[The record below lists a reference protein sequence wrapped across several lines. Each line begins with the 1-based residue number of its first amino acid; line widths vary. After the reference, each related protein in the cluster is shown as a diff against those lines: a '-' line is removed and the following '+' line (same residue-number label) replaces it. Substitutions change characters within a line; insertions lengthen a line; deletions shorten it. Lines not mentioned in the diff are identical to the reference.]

1 MGFSDDQLMAR
12 EASDLRLPMQGL
24 SDEDLLRREGLAPP
38 RAKPEPPHV
47 DAAGDAMHRYQEARH
62 FKEGEETP
70 VSRTL
75 RAGLAN
81 RHQLAQL
88 SLDLLRAHRL
98 EEDLAEMNG
107 LLRADRIARG
117 EHDIEGGP
125 QPPRLLGEF
134 DAAHPRHDDVAE
146 QHIDMLLRQD
156 TQPSNAFFATS
167 TRKPFKDSTS
177 TTISRICGS
186 SSTKST
192 VKASVISGQHAPA
205 VEVPRLWAAQ

>member
-12 EASDLRLPMQGL
+12 EAPDLRLPMQGL

-47 DAAGDAMHRYQEARH
+47 DDAMHRYQEASH
-62 FKEGEETP
+62 FKEGDAA
-70 VSRTL
+70 SRTL
-75 RAGLAN
+75 RAGLTN

-98 EEDLAEMNG
+98 EEELAEMNG

-125 QPPRLLGEF
+125 QPPRLLGDF
-134 DAAHPRHDDVAE
+134 DTAHPRHDDVAE
-146 QHIDMLLRQD
+146 QH
-156 TQPSNAFFATS
+156 S
-167 TRKPFKDSTS
+167 
-177 TTISRICGS
+177 
-186 SSTKST
+186 
-192 VKASVISGQHAPA
+192 
-205 VEVPRLWAAQ
+205 W